1 MEKQNKK
8 PSPTTKKARATTQT
22 PTTPKIT
29 TKTEKLKSSVTTMT
43 MATTKNDNPETTHS
57 SASTEGRSMDPE
69 TLYDLSDDNY
79 YRDEDRTVYFDEDEY
94 REE

>member
-1 MEKQNKK
+1 M
-8 PSPTTKKARATTQT
+8 TT
-22 PTTPKIT
+22 
-29 TKTEKLKSSVTTMT
+29 V
-43 MATTKNDNPETTHS
+43 TTKNANFETTHS
-57 SASTEGRSMDPE
+57 SASIEGRNMDPE

>member
-1 MEKQNKK
+1 M
-8 PSPTTKKARATTQT
+8 TT
-22 PTTPKIT
+22 
-29 TKTEKLKSSVTTMT
+29 V
-43 MATTKNDNPETTHS
+43 TTKNDNFETTHS
-57 SASTEGRSMDPE
+57 SASIEGRNMDPE